1 MFVFTFKHIQ
11 KKINYIKDPQHNN
24 SYCVISIQ
32 MLKLMQFVSVLQ
44 SIMNFSMLVMIIF
57 DVIIYPQTLP
67 ILIITYM
74 VPLILGRFIQ
84 ILQAYEWVIMINII
98 REQRAKTLEEI
109 MFEVNNSS
117 SHVKFLKKERRTKR
131 IF

>member
-1 MFVFTFKHIQ
+1 
-11 KKINYIKDPQHNN
+11 
-24 SYCVISIQ
+24 

-57 DVIIYPQTLP
+57 DVIIYPQTVP
-67 ILIITYM
+67 ILTITYM